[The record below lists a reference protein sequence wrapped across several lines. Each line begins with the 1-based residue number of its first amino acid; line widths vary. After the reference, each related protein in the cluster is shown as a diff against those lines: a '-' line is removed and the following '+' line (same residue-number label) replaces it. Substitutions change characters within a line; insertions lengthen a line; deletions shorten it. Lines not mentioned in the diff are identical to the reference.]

1 MKEQGIIIFPNG
13 ESLSFGNQVY
23 VDQPNYFSS
32 PTHEESFKNEILS
45 SFTYKLSG
53 LEYDFNKSL
62 YQNAIELSST
72 GALFIFNNTL
82 QSTSEQESLCYV
94 PELPSEEQL
103 LTLRE
108 NNYDSIFEINKIYE
122 FHSNDSDDYQEYSNF
137 QDYINSKQKQK

>member
-108 NNYDSIFEINKIYE
+108 NNYDSIFEINKIY
-122 FHSNDSDDYQEYSNF
+122 
-137 QDYINSKQKQK
+137 